1 MVKSPITVERLPTR
15 FDSASPA
22 PMLTPSQLRAARA
35 LVGWSREDLA
45 KKSGVGA
52 PTVKDFELN
61 GSDPR
66 QGTVHKWQRA
76 LEAAGVRFIDADDQD
91 GPGVRLRGAK
101 AKR

>member
-1 MVKSPITVERLPTR
+1 MVRSLNTVARLPAVK
-15 FDSASPA
+15 DSVSPR

-35 LVGWSREDLA
+35 LVGWSREDLD

-76 LEAAGVRFIDADDQD
+76 LEAAGVLFIDEDAKSDEG
-91 GPGVRLRGAK
+91 GPGVR
-101 AKR
+101 